1 METSKPITHHIP
13 GLVLIDHEFSL
24 PLDYSQ
30 PGGEQITVFA
40 REVISPGKESE
51 KLPYL
56 VFFQGGPGFAAPR
69 PAQKNGWLKRTLQD
83 YRVVLLDQRG
93 TGRSTPVTYQTL
105 ARFASGQAQADYLKH
120 FRADSIVQDA
130 EQIRRSLLGEQGRW
144 SALGQSYGGFC
155 LAHYLSVAPDSLE
168 AAIFTGGL
176 PPLERPAAE
185 VYCATYRR
193 VIEKNQRYYNR
204 YPGDV
209 ERAQEI
215 VAYLIDH
222 EVYLPGGD
230 RLTPRRFQQLGLG
243 FGASDGFEQTHYLLE
258 EAFVQG
264 AAGREL
270 SYTFLRG
277 FEHAFA
283 FETNP
288 IFAILHEAIYCQEE
302 ASNWAAE
309 RGRAAHPEF
318 KISPGQP
325 IYFTGEMIYPW
336 MFDEYKYL
344 RPLKEAAHIL
354 AAYAG
359 WPRLY
364 DLPTLRAN
372 RVPCVAAVYYDD
384 MYVERAFSE
393 ETAHHIQG
401 IKLWVTN
408 EYEHNGLR
416 ADGERLLDRL
426 LALLRGDTIAS

>member
-1 METSKPITHHIP
+1 METAKPITHRIP
-13 GLVLIDHEFSL
+13 GLVLTDHEFSL

-30 PGGEQITVFA
+30 PEGEQITVFA
-40 REVISPGKESE
+40 REVVSPGQEAE

-69 PAQKNGWLKRTLQD
+69 PAQKNGWLKRALQD
-83 YRVVLLDQRG
+83 YRVLLLDQRG

-105 ARFASGQAQADYLKH
+105 ARFTSGQAQADYLKH
-120 FRADSIVQDA
+120 FRADAIVQDA
-130 EQIRRSLLGEQGRW
+130 EQIRCNLLGEQERW

-155 LAHYLSVAPDSLE
+155 LAHYLSAAPDSLE

-176 PPLERPAAE
+176 PPLERSAEE
-185 VYCATYRR
+185 VYCATYQRA
-193 VIEKNQRYYNR
+193 IAKNQSYYSR
-204 YPGDV
+204 YPNDI

-215 VAYLIDH
+215 ATYLANH
-222 EVYLPGGD
+222 QVYLPGGD
-230 RLTPRRFQQLGLG
+230 CLTPRRFQQLGLG
-243 FGASDGFEQTHYLLE
+243 FGASDGFEQAHYLIE

-264 AAGREL
+264 IAGREL

-277 FEHAFA
+277 FEHTFA

-288 IFAILHEAIYCQEE
+288 IFAILHEAIYCQEA

-309 RGRAAHPEF
+309 RVREVQPEF
-318 KISPGQP
+318 EISPDQP
-325 IYFTGEMIYPW
+325 IYFTGEMIYSW
-336 MFDEYKYL
+336 MFDEYRYL

-354 AAYAG
+354 AAYPS

-364 DLPTLRAN
+364 HLPALRAN

-393 ETAHHIQG
+393 ETARNIQG
-401 IKLWVTN
+401 IRLWVTN
-408 EYEHNGLR
+408 EYEHDALR

-426 LALLRGDTIAS
+426 LALLRGDSI